1 MPESIDDG
9 GSTAG
14 LAPAGSD
21 GGAGSS
27 ASGNVDDRRLTR
39 LSSRVPHDL
48 IRDKTLLEE
57 AQSMLARERS
67 K

>member
-1 MPESIDDG
+1 MAVPESIDDG

-14 LAPAGSD
+14 LAPTASD
-21 GGAGSS
+21 GNA
-27 ASGNVDDRRLTR
+27 DPRLTR
-39 LSSRVPHDL
+39 LNSRVPHDL